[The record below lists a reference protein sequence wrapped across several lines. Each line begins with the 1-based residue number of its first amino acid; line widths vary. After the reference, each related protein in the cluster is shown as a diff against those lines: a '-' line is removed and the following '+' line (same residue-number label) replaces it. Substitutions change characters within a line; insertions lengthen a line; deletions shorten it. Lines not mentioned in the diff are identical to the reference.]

1 MIVGNHCGYSLFCI
15 FVIEYIILEIL
26 GLAMSLIDLQEDNIR
41 ANEEIQNICD
51 LFAND
56 PNVIVFPIHGCSTTV
71 LSFNVVEVE

>member
-1 MIVGNHCGYSLFCI
+1 
-15 FVIEYIILEIL
+15 
-26 GLAMSLIDLQEDNIR
+26 MSLIDLQEDNIR